1 MTTSTTSH
9 QAPSEDAEPRHTN
22 RLINETSP
30 YLLQHAHNPVDWY
43 PWGPEAFEAARE
55 QGKMIFLSI
64 GYSTCYWCHV
74 MERESFENEAIA
86 ELMNANFIC
95 VKVDREERPDV
106 DDIYMAAVQI
116 LNQGRGGWPMTL
128 FLVPDGLKPFIGGTY
143 FPPTDQGGRPG
154 LPKVIEQVS
163 NYWITQRDQV
173 LQQANQVANAIQQR
187 LEGRTQSVPL
197 NAVKVQMAI
206 SSLMTSY
213 DRTDAGYGRAPK
225 FPMSANLD
233 FLIRAAW
240 DRQDVRQSIIH
251 TLDRMA
257 TGGMYDQIGG
267 GFHRYSTDTKW
278 LVPHFEKMLYD
289 NGQLATTYA
298 LAFERTD
305 DPYYAEIIREILEFV
320 LREMTGEN
328 GAFYSAKD
336 AEVNAREGQNY
347 IWTQTEIAAALT
359 EAGLEN
365 ELAFVLKVYGL
376 DRGENFIDPH
386 HREDGRKNVI
396 FLIDRPDRIAAQMSM
411 DVEMFNQRVAMINE
425 ALLKVRDQ
433 RDQPILDDK
442 ILAGWNGLMI
452 SGFADGGRV
461 LGESRYIEAA
471 KRSAEFILTEMRDEN
486 GRLLRS
492 HRMGTSKIGAF
503 AEDYAFF
510 IRGLLA
516 LQRATGDSRWTEEV
530 VNLVADARSQFW
542 DDNGG
547 GYYDTL
553 PNQQDLFVRTKSTYD
568 GAVPSPNAIMVHNLL
583 DLYELT
589 SNEQHLNDASA
600 SLASLSSYISAQP
613 HGVILSTLALKRF
626 ADSYPQRIG
635 LAKPVAVEVA
645 EIKPPLANLDD
656 PVQISSEQDR
666 IVLSPGDRLTL
677 TLQVR
682 IREGYHIN
690 AHEPGPEF
698 LIPLKVSLQNADGLA
713 VEVMYPTGETY
724 EAAAIAQEPMLIHS
738 GKFEIP
744 IRLERTGEM
753 TGETIVSVTYQAC
766 TDRACMLPK
775 TVVVPV
781 KITGK

>member
-1 MTTSTTSH
+1 MTASSTSH
-9 QAPSEDAEPRHTN
+9 QATSENGQPRHTN

-55 QGKMIFLSI
+55 QDKMIFLSV

-74 MERESFENEAIA
+74 MERESFENEDIA
-86 ELMNANFIC
+86 DLMNANFIC

-106 DDIYMAAVQI
+106 DDIYMAAVQV

-143 FPPTDQGGRPG
+143 YPPTDQGGRPG

-163 NYWITQRDQV
+163 NYWNTDRQRV
-173 LQQANQVANAIQQR
+173 LQQANQVANRIKQR
-187 LEGRTQSVPL
+187 LTGRIQSVPL
-197 NAVKVQMAI
+197 SANNVQKAI
-206 SSLMTSY
+206 SSLMMSY

-225 FPMSANLD
+225 FPMSANID

-298 LAFERTD
+298 LAYERTK

-320 LREMTGEN
+320 LREMTDEK

-347 IWTQTEIAAALT
+347 IWTQTQVAAALT

-376 DRGENFIDPH
+376 DRGTNFTDPH

-396 FLIDRPDRIAAQMSM
+396 FLIDRPDQIAAQMGM
-411 DVEMFNQRVAMINE
+411 DLEIFSQRIIMINE
-425 ALLKVRDQ
+425 ALLKVRDR

-471 KRSAEFILTEMRDEN
+471 QRAAEFILTEMRDEG

-492 HRMGTSKIGAF
+492 HRKGTSKINAF

-516 LQRATGDSRWTEEV
+516 LQRATGDSRWIEEAE
-530 VNLVADARSQFW
+530 NLAADAKSQFW
-542 DDNGG
+542 DNTSG

-589 SNEQHLNDASA
+589 SNEQYLDDASA
-600 SLASLSSYISAQP
+600 SLVSLSSYISGQP

-635 LAKPVAVEVA
+635 LGKPDTVEVA
-645 EIKPPLANLDD
+645 VKKPPRTDPDD
-656 PVQISSEQDR
+656 PVQIRSEQDR

-677 TLQVR
+677 TLVVD
-682 IREGYHIN
+682 IRKGYHIN

-698 LIPLKVSLQNADGLA
+698 LIPLKVSIQNADGLA
-713 VEVMYPTGETY
+713 VEVAYPSGEIY
-724 EAAAIAQEPMLIHS
+724 EAAAIADEPMLVHT
-738 GKFEIP
+738 GQFEIP
-744 IRLERTGEM
+744 IRLERTGDM
-753 TGETIVSVTYQAC
+753 AGEVIVSVTYQAC

-781 KITGK
+781 KISGK

>member
-1 MTTSTTSH
+1 MTASSTSH
-9 QAPSEDAEPRHTN
+9 PATSEDVEPRHTN

-55 QGKMIFLSI
+55 QGKMIFLSV

-86 ELMNANFIC
+86 ALMNEHFIS

-154 LPKVIEQVS
+154 LPNVIQQVS
-163 NYWITQRDQV
+163 NYWNTQRDRV
-173 LQQANQVANAIQQR
+173 LQQANQVAIAIQQR
-187 LEGRTQSVPL
+187 LAGQTQSVPL
-197 NAVKVQMAI
+197 SASNVQVAI

-213 DRTDAGYGRAPK
+213 DPADAGYGRAPK
-225 FPMSANLD
+225 FPMSANID

-267 GFHRYSTDTKW
+267 GFHRYSTDAKW

-298 LAFERTD
+298 LAYERTN
-305 DPYYAEIIREILEFV
+305 DPYYAQIIREIFEFV
-320 LREMTGEN
+320 LREMTDEN

-347 IWTQTEIAAALT
+347 IWTQTQIAAALT
-359 EAGLEN
+359 EAGLAS

-376 DRGENFIDPH
+376 DQGTNFTDPH
-386 HREDGRKNVI
+386 HPEDGRKNVI
-396 FLIDRPDRIAAQMSM
+396 FLIDRPDRIASQMGM
-411 DVEMFNQRVAMINE
+411 DLEMFHQRITRVDE
-425 ALLKVRDQ
+425 ALLKVRDR

-442 ILAGWNGLMI
+442 ILVGWNGLMI
-452 SGFADGGRV
+452 GGFADGGRV
-461 LGESRYIEAA
+461 LGESRYLEVATRA
-471 KRSAEFILTEMRDEN
+471 AEFILTEMRDED

-492 HRMGTSKIGAF
+492 HRKGTSRISAF

-510 IRGLLA
+510 IGGLLA
-516 LQRATGDSRWTEEV
+516 LQRATGDSRWIEV
-530 VNLVADARSQFW
+530 AENLAADARSQFW
-542 DDNGG
+542 DDTSG

-553 PNQQDLFVRTKSTYD
+553 PDQQDLFVRTKSTYD

-583 DLYELT
+583 DLHELT
-589 SNEQHLNDASA
+589 RNEQYLDDATA
-600 SLASLSSYISAQP
+600 SLASLSSYINGMP

-626 ADSYPQRIG
+626 VDSYSQRIG
-635 LAKPVAVEVA
+635 LEKPVEAEVA
-645 EIKPPLANLDD
+645 VIKPPFADPDD
-656 PVQISSEQDR
+656 PVQIRSEQDR
-666 IVLSPGDRLTL
+666 IVLSPGDRVTL
-677 TLQVR
+677 TLLVN
-682 IREGYHIN
+682 IKNGYHIN

-698 LIPLKVSLQNADGLA
+698 LIPLKVSVQNADGLD
-713 VEVMYPTGETY
+713 VEVAYPTGETY
-724 EAAAIAQEPMLIHS
+724 EAAAISDEPMLVHM
-738 GKFEIP
+738 GQFEIP
-744 IRLERTGEM
+744 IRLERTGDM
-753 TGETIVSVTYQAC
+753 AGEAIVSVTYQAC
-766 TDRACMLPK
+766 TDRACLLPK

-781 KITGK
+781 KISGK